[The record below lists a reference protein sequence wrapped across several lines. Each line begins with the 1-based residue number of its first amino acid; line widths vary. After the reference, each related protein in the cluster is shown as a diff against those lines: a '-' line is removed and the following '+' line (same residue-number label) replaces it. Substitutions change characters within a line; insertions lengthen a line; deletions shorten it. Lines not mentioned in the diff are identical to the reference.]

1 MQALARSDSSAVL
14 PTPKA
19 VPLRLARNG
28 PLASD
33 APTVGAPDDDRSRS
47 HVKSPAKG
55 TVLEYASAADLR
67 RKRSREITTE
77 LLERS
82 HWLAPEDRA
91 LMLAVLRD
99 NLTAAEVA
107 LARAE
112 RPRIVRRRISQLIKH
127 MSSPLFNFAVNNAPR
142 WPEVRRAIATSVV
155 LRSRS
160 NREAAAELGL
170 SLHTVRSEMHVIQ
183 ALAET

>member
-1 MQALARSDSSAVL
+1 MQALARSDSAA
-14 PTPKA
+14 PTPMPKA
-19 VPLRLARNG
+19 APLRLAG
-28 PLASD
+28 AIAPSLEPAAGD
-33 APTVGAPDDDRSRS
+33 AQPTRKAPARGAE
-47 HVKSPAKG
+47 
-55 TVLEYASAADLR
+55 LEYAAASDLR
-67 RKRSREITTE
+67 RKRSREITSE

-107 LARAE
+107 QARAE
-112 RPRIVRRRISQLIKH
+112 RPRIVRRRIRQLIKH
-127 MSSPLFNFAVNNAPR
+127 MSSPLFHFAATNAPR
-142 WPEVRRAIATSVV
+142 WPDLRRAIATTIV
-155 LRSRS
+155 LRGRS

-170 SLHTVRSEMHVIQ
+170 SLHTVRNEMHVIQ